1 VTGLLGARPVA
12 SLVVGTGAVAVLD
25 LTTKAAA
32 PLAAPVAPGLV
43 IPLTHDELSLGVAT
57 SAALV
62 LVALMTVALLVAA
75 GVAGHL
81 VREGR
86 VGVPG
91 CALILGGALGN
102 LIDRAASGAVHD
114 FLVIGPV
121 VVNLADLAV
130 LAGVL
135 TTGWALAHGV
145 SHGPSVP
152 AAAEGR

>member
-1 VTGLLGARPVA
+1 MTGLPSARPLT

-25 LTTKAAA
+25 LSTKAVA
-32 PLAAPVAPGLV
+32 PLAAPAAPGLV
-43 IPLTHDELSLGVAT
+43 HPLTNDELSLGIAT
-57 SAALV
+57 SAAPV
-62 LVALMTVALLVAA
+62 LVALMSVALLVAA

-91 CALILGGALGN
+91 CCLILGGALGN

-121 VVNLADLAV
+121 VVNTADLAI
-130 LAGVL
+130 LAGVA

-145 SHGPSVP
+145 SHGHSAP